1 MNADIQFKWEDCV
14 AKDGNTFKF
23 SKIRFEGV
31 DFGIS
36 LGKATLETK
45 ENEKFF
51 LWVYRTTPL
60 SPDCPDFLGSAYL
73 GYIPAN
79 SFDEA
84 MEYAKSKRE
93 VIRRAMYVNIARITT
108 FNNLCDSMKEF
119 IKKQK
124 EDRNDKANMR
134 L

>member
-1 MNADIQFKWEDCV
+1 MNTDIQFNWEDCV

-73 GYIPAN
+73 GYIPSN

-84 MEYAKSKRE
+84 MEYVESKKQL
-93 VIRRAMYVNIARITT
+93 IHRAMCANIGRLRM
-108 FNNLCDSMKEF
+108 FNEFRKLMEEF
-119 IKKQK
+119 IKKTERKDNNEEK
-124 EDRNDKANMR
+124 ENG
-134 L
+134 

>member
-1 MNADIQFKWEDCV
+1 MEQEIKFNWEDRV
-14 AKDGNTFKF
+14 AEDGNAFKF

-84 MEYAKSKRE
+84 MEYVKSKRE
-93 VIRRAMYVNIARITT
+93 VIRRAMYVNIARIMIY
-108 FNNLCDSMKEF
+108 DVRKAMEEF

-124 EDRNDKANMR
+124 GNK
-134 L
+134 